1 MSSKLAVEPFVL
13 SECSTRLAV
22 SPPSVALDLLLFELA
37 LETVDAFE
45 AALDFELTE
54 VTELSESVLLRLEAA
69 EIVLSSSELFNGSFM
84 RFDC

>member
-1 MSSKLAVEPFVL
+1 M
-13 SECSTRLAV
+13 

-54 VTELSESVLLRLEAA
+54 VTELSESVLLRLEVA
-69 EIVLSSSELFNGSFM
+69 EIVLSSSKLLSGSFM
-84 RFDC
+84 RFDY